1 MTFGEFLKQQR
12 ELKDWKQPTAAAN
25 IDIEQS
31 YLSKL
36 ENNKAVPSTEV
47 FERLMSAYGF
57 TISQLNNAINSDEL
71 IKLREIVDVGQFI
84 VSAKTQA
91 ESKKQRVLTM
101 SIIMLMAGM
110 FLLALGV
117 AMKDHQ
123 EVVWVYESRGIT
135 TDDENVSLFVEM
147 PTHRDFRSEMEGSD
161 VNESTKYFRD
171 KGKIR
176 ETLKSHPL
184 FPRLSYKQATWDHY
198 RGSFYDDKVQ
208 GGNRRYYERFTQV
221 IDRPVPFYLSFSVG
235 CALLMGGIM
244 LFSISRK

>member
-12 ELKDWKQPTAAAN
+12 ELKDWKQPAAAAN

-57 TISQLNNAINSDEL
+57 TISQLNDAINNDEL

-91 ESKKQRVLTM
+91 ESKKQRVLIM
-101 SIIMLMAGM
+101 SIIMLMSGM
-110 FLLALGV
+110 FLIALGV

-135 TDDENVSLFVEM
+135 AENENVSLFVEM
-147 PTHRDFRSEMEGSD
+147 PTHRDFRSEMEA
-161 VNESTKYFRD
+161 
-171 KGKIR
+171 IR
-176 ETLKSHPL
+176 IGIRSGTLKSHPL
-184 FPRLSYKQATWDHY
+184 FPRLSYKQTTLDHF
-198 RGSFYDDKVQ
+198 RGSFYDEKVQ
-208 GGNRRYYERFTQV
+208 DGNRRYYEQTTKV
-221 IDRPVPFYLSFSVG
+221 IDRPVPFYLAFSIG

-244 LFSISRK
+244 LFSISKK